1 MYFIELFGH
10 LASYFD
16 WYLSDYYLWQFFG
29 INMIPKDCFI
39 GFKMGQYCYFQTK
52 ISWNKVYLKLRN
64 WFVFL
69 LCSLHLTSVWCIFWM
84 SYPMMS
90 MDWLIEN
97 SAHRTT
103 IRRDK
108 SPTLPISNMIN
119 KAAGDETLESSRNR
133 KSQGQSLSK
142 HESRPR
148 SQNRTPSHPSV
159 RGSDLREV
167 RELVPKYDNTF

>member
-1 MYFIELFGH
+1 
-10 LASYFD
+10 
-16 WYLSDYYLWQFFG
+16 
-29 INMIPKDCFI
+29 MIPKDCFI

-103 IRRDK
+103 IRRDE
-108 SPTLPISNMIN
+108 SPSLPKSNMIN
-119 KAAGDETLESSRNR
+119 KDKKKITPTPGDSLVRQPIHRSVGPVSNKADRSTLSGTILLKQLRKWKIKFYKLIGRMGSPSTLNVKRNMFTSTR
-133 KSQGQSLSK
+133 L
-142 HESRPR
+142 
-148 SQNRTPSHPSV
+148 
-159 RGSDLREV
+159 
-167 RELVPKYDNTF
+167 DNEEFY

>member
-16 WYLSDYYLWQFFG
+16 WYLPDYYLWQFFG

-39 GFKMGQYCYFQTK
+39 GFKMGQNCYFQTK

-108 SPTLPISNMIN
+108 SPTLPKSNMIN
-119 KAAGDETLESSRNR
+119 KDKKKYKNKENWITSIFIV
-133 KSQGQSLSK
+133 SLSNDYWVHYK
-142 HESRPR
+142 KI
-148 SQNRTPSHPSV
+148 N
-159 RGSDLREV
+159 
-167 RELVPKYDNTF
+167 F

>member
-1 MYFIELFGH
+1 MGYFGLKSAPKSPENYPSKWSFQANLVYFIELFGH

-16 WYLSDYYLWQFFG
+16 WYLSDYYLRQFFG
-29 INMIPKDCFI
+29 INMIPKECFI
-39 GFKMGQYCYFQTK
+39 GSKMGQYCYFQTK

-103 IRRDK
+103 IRRDE
-108 SPTLPISNMIN
+108 SPSLPKSNMIN
-119 KAAGDETLESSRNR
+119 KD
-133 KSQGQSLSK
+133 KK
-142 HESRPR
+142 
-148 SQNRTPSHPSV
+148 
-159 RGSDLREV
+159 
-167 RELVPKYDNTF
+167 NTKTKKIGLHQYL

>member
-1 MYFIELFGH
+1 MLFGH

-16 WYLSDYYLWQFFG
+16 WYLSDNYLWQFFG
-29 INMIPKDCFI
+29 INVIPKDCFI

-97 SAHRTT
+97 STHDSSENSQ
-103 IRRDK
+103 I
-108 SPTLPISNMIN
+108 PILWS
-119 KAAGDETLESSRNR
+119 KFDAPFLWT
-133 KSQGQSLSK
+133 LSK
-142 HESRPR
+142 KLSNSKIYFPLQLLDIFIRFKINAILVHEP
-148 SQNRTPSHPSV
+148 
-159 RGSDLREV
+159 L
-167 RELVPKYDNTF
+167 NTLTTFWIIKK

>member
-108 SPTLPISNMIN
+108 SPTLPKSNMIN
-119 KAAGDETLESSRNR
+119 KDKKNTKTKTIVLHQYLQYYYLITNEYINKGLLIEYLQKYHVR
-133 KSQGQSLSK
+133 L
-142 HESRPR
+142 
-148 SQNRTPSHPSV
+148 QNQHHGYP
-159 RGSDLREV
+159 
-167 RELVPKYDNTF
+167 